1 MCTCYRG
8 DDPDNGC
15 ETCVECEAKYGTASE
30 KTEIQRLTDENR
42 DLVTHVYSLLDAGK
56 FAKWDSDISEANWGI
71 SALAAKK
78 TMESSAYAKS
88 I

>member
-1 MCTCYRG
+1 MKEQARFLATK
-8 DDPDNGC
+8 D
-15 ETCVECEAKYGTASE
+15 ETEL
-30 KTEIQRLTDENR
+30 QRLTAENK

-78 TMESSAYAKS
+78 AMESSAYAKS